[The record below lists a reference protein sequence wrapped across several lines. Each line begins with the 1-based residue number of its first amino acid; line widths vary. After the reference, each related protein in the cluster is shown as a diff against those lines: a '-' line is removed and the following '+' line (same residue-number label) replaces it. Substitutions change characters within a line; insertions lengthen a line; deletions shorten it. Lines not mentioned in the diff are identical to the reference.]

1 MVDKTTR
8 LVAKLDIE
16 AAHAL
21 TVADRAYIA
30 GYFDGEG
37 SVGLYPKKS
46 GFALKLTIAQRKP
59 EVLLWLHG
67 IFGGAF
73 VTVDRVERGNQ
84 YYELRLEGREL
95 AMPLLRIIAPY
106 VREKKEQIDLV
117 IDHYTNIADKTLD
130 DKNNVVLLL
139 KEMKRA

>member
-8 LVAKLDIE
+8 LVAQLDID
-16 AAHAL
+16 AAVAL
-21 TVADRAYIA
+21 TVPERAYIA

-46 GFALKLTIAQRKP
+46 GFALKVTIAQRKP

-73 VTVDRVERGNQ
+73 VTVERITRGDT
-84 YYELRLEGREL
+84 YYELRLEGRVAAL
-95 AMPLLRIIAPY
+95 PLLRTIAPY

-117 IDHYTNIADKTLD
+117 IDHYSNIEDKTLE
-130 DKNNVVLLL
+130 DKNNVVTLL
-139 KEMKRA
+139 KEMKRS